1 MKRATP
7 VELRRGLESAHAL
20 AKAGVTFVCVP
31 VMSEND
37 HSDLMHLARQRLGQ
51 LDEQAEAEEQH

>member
-7 VELRRGLESAHAL
+7 VQLRQPLEAAHAL
-20 AKAGVTFVCVP
+20 AKAGITFVCVP

-37 HSDLMHLARQRLGQ
+37 HSDLMHLAKQRLGQ
-51 LDEQAEAEEQH
+51 LAERAEAEEKH

>member
-7 VELRRGLESAHAL
+7 VRLQHPLDAAHAL
-20 AKAGVTFVCVP
+20 AKAGITFVCVP

-37 HSDLMHLARQRLGQ
+37 HSDLIHLTRQRLGQ
-51 LDEQAEAEEQH
+51 LAEQAEAEEKH